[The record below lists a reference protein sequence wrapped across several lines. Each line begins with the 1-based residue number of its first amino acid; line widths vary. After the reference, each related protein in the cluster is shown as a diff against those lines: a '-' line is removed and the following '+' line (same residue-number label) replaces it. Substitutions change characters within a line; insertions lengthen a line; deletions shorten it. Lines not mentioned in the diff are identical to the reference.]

1 MFRRLFNPRFSNNIL
16 TRYRNNT
23 FGSFNSSEFAKPSNP
38 VNSSVCLSSRF
49 FSSDS
54 FMQTVLKQVKKDLEK
69 DKSLQEAME
78 KLESESQISE
88 KISRISEYFEKTR
101 DFSKDCI
108 NKISETKNSK
118 IVRNCLDS
126 AKSIAVGFDRVSSYL
141 YDEKGHAKRIRTKMK
156 LNKRKPESSKPENES
171 VVTEPNDSG
180 NDTPDNS
187 LVLAKESVWD
197 RFGSKIRDMPFLY
210 EFFENPII
218 SKLFGD
224 TSLASA
230 LREMKRLDPSFNLPD
245 LVELVE
251 HVIAP
256 HVVESYLKGD
266 GEALKLHCGEV
277 AFNILNTSIKERN
290 LQKLV
295 LDPSILILKNVELK
309 GGMKV
314 KEGDP
319 WLIFNFTT
327 QQINCLRDTKGKVC
341 AGNCDVIYYVL
352 GQIDDIREVVYSIAI
367 SRHPNPFENLEYPYM
382 VIQYIY
388 TKQIT
393 ILM

>member
-1 MFRRLFNPRFSNNIL
+1 MIRRVLFNRRISNNIL
-16 TRYRNNT
+16 IRYRNVNNIDA
-23 FGSFNSSEFAKPSNP
+23 FNRTELTDP
-38 VNSSVCLSSRF
+38 VNPFVSGTNRF

-108 NKISETKNSK
+108 NKLSETKNSK
-118 IVRNCLDS
+118 IVKNCLDS
-126 AKSIAVGFDRVSSYL
+126 AKSIAVGFDKVSSYL
-141 YDEKGHAKRIRTKMK
+141 YDEKGHAKRIRSKMNLK
-156 LNKRKPESSKPENES
+156 QRTSKSSSKEQKEETVLTEAKES
-171 VVTEPNDSG
+171 GD
-180 NDTPDNS
+180 DTPDNS

-341 AGNCDVIYYVL
+341 AG
-352 GQIDDIREVVYSIAI
+352 QIDDIREVVYSIAI
-367 SRHPNPFENLEYPYM
+367 SRHPNPLETLEYPYL
-382 VIQYIY
+382 VLN
-388 TKQIT
+388 T
-393 ILM
+393 IILSL